1 MIHPEICDLPGIRHP
16 ILLAG
21 MAGVSFA
28 ELTAAVSEADG
39 MGILW
44 AANLDPARLQ
54 KEIRKT
60 RALTGRPFGVDL
72 LMAVPEMVQEQIEVI
87 FKENI
92 QVFVSG
98 LAVPEGL
105 IARARKEGMEGISM
119 IGKATQALRPDL
131 RDDQRCAG
139 SGRNHGAGHSGT
151 RRGHEMA
158 EVKDE

>member
-21 MAGVSFA
+21 MAGVSFG

-44 AANLDPARLQ
+44 AANLDADRLQ

-60 RALTGRPFGVDL
+60 RTHTRRPFGVDL
-72 LMAVPEMVQEQIEVI
+72 LMAVPEMVQEQIELI

-92 QVFVSG
+92 QVFISG

-105 IARARKEGMEGISM
+105 IARARKEGIEVISM
-119 IGKATQALRPDL
+119 IGKVTQALRPDL

-139 SGRNHGAGHSGT
+139 SERDHEAGYSRS
-151 RRGHEMA
+151 RRGHEEA